1 MEIKKTICALV
12 ASVFLFHCALLQVE
26 ALERQPYESGPEG
39 IVLRASGQF
48 SVTIP
53 ANKIG
58 SADMQFSLAAGE
70 RVTINASYFPT
81 DAMVDFGLVDS
92 DDIFHYVSASNGTIN
107 QTIRISEQGNY
118 IFAIR
123 NNSSYTVSVSGFVN
137 Y

>member
-26 ALERQPYESGPEG
+26 ALERQPYESGSEG

-70 RVTINASYFPT
+70 SVTINASYFPT
-81 DAMVDFGLVDS
+81 IASVDFGLVDS
-92 DDIFHYVSASNGTIN
+92 DGIFHYVTAHEGTIN

-118 IFAIR
+118 TFAIR
-123 NNSSYTVSVSGFVN
+123 NNSSSTVTVSGFVN